1 MNKYMIGIDIGGTS
15 IKFGLFTAEGELL
28 HKWNI
33 PTRTKD
39 NGFFILPDTW
49 ASIKEILEK
58 KDITTDEILGIGAGI
73 PGFIS
78 SEEGIVH
85 YGTNIGWRN
94 KQFTKELSDLS
105 GLPVFIEN
113 DANMAVLG
121 ENWQGA
127 GNEGKHVIAV
137 TLGTGVGGGI
147 IANGSILNG
156 ISGMAGELGHILI
169 EENGAPCN
177 CGKSGCLETIASA
190 TGIVR
195 LAKDLSIKQPESELA
210 KMYNEK
216 KDLTAKDVF
225 QLAEKADKAAMEIVS
240 TVAATLGR
248 TFADLGVILNPEKI
262 LIGGGVSQAGEPFIN
277 QIRDHFEAYA
287 LPRVKANCEIKQAVL
302 GNDAGII
309 GAAFCVKQN
318 VEKSLL

>member
-1 MNKYMIGIDIGGTS
+1 MSEYMIGIDIGGTS
-15 IKFGLFTAEGELL
+15 IKFGLFTTDGELL

-33 PTRTKD
+33 PTRTEE
-39 NGFFILPDTW
+39 NGSFILQDTW
-49 ASIKEILEK
+49 MSIKEILQLKNIATER
-58 KDITTDEILGIGAGI
+58 ILGIGAGI
-73 PGFIS
+73 PGFVS
-78 SEEGIVH
+78 SDEGIVY

-127 GNEGKHVIAV
+127 GDEGKHVIAV
-137 TLGTGVGGGI
+137 TLGTGVGAGI
-147 IANGSILNG
+147 IANGAILNG
-156 ISGMAGELGHILI
+156 INGMAGELGHILI

-177 CGKSGCLETIASA
+177 CGKRGCLETIASA

-195 LAKDLSIKQPESELA
+195 LASESSAEQPGSALA
-210 KMYNEK
+210 KMYEETNTI
-216 KDLTAKDVF
+216 TAKDVF
-225 QLAEKADKAAMEIVS
+225 QMAEKGDAAAMKIV
-240 TVAATLGR
+240 TKVAAVLGR

-277 QIRDHFEAYA
+277 QIRTSFEDYA

-309 GAAFCVKQN
+309 GAAFYVKQN
-318 VEKSLL
+318 MEGS